1 MCATKLLTW
10 EMLLRTASAGEER
23 PHRVGNRRLSFVY
36 TLSVASPGRVCACVC
51 VSVCVLAFIGAHLLA
66 HVSMCVCV
74 HLGPFVVTPGPTL
87 HERTQT
93 DLQPFYRVA
102 LRPTESA

>member
-1 MCATKLLTW
+1 MANVQ
-10 EMLLRTASAGEER
+10 RTASAGEEGPQWAR
-23 PHRVGNRRLSFVY
+23 IATSLSFSP
-36 TLSVASPGRVCACVC
+36 LSVAACVC

-74 HLGPFVVTPGPTL
+74 HLSPFVVTPGPTL

-93 DLQPFYRVA
+93 DLQPFYSVA
-102 LRPTESA
+102 LRPSESV